1 MVKTANLNESSNS
14 IFPKDK
20 IMINENRDI
29 INIKTVKKYLLISL
43 SSKFILENTSLFM
56 NTFLGLLKER
66 IWLIEYFVSEKIFK
80 NLKPELV
87 EKNEPP
93 IITNSKK
100 IKYKFGW
107 STFKEKPILEI
118 LLVKDK
124 KVYVKALS

>member
-80 NLKPELV
+80 NPKPELV

-93 IITNSKK
+93 IITK
-100 IKYKFGW
+100 IKYTKLKFFW
-107 STFKEKPILEI
+107 SISREIPIFEMLLTKEKKL
-118 LLVKDK
+118 
-124 KVYVKALS
+124 

>member
-80 NLKPELV
+80 NLKP
-87 EKNEPP
+87 
-93 IITNSKK
+93 NSLKK
-100 IKYKFGW
+100 MNHQ
-107 STFKEKPILEI
+107 
-118 LLVKDK
+118 
-124 KVYVKALS
+124 